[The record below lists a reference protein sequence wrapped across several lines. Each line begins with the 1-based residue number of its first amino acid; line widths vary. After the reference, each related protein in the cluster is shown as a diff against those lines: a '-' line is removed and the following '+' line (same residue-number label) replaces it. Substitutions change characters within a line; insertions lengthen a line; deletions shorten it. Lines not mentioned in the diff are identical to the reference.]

1 MTETK
6 TKKSKVLKMGEI
18 DIPIIKTQEKGYT
31 NNIRVNQKWG
41 EGKVLGRSHSPGIK
55 WNELDL

>member
-1 MTETK
+1 MRETK

-55 WNELDL
+55 